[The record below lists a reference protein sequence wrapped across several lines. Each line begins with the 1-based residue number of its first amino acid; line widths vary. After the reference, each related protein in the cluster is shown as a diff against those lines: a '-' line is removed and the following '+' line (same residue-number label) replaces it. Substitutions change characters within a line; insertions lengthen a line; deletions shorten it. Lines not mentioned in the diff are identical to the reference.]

1 MGALQLRTT
10 LKDGNITGH
19 IQYSLFHHNIVID
32 KFPRTLLE
40 TIEKKE
46 KSEHQNAGIYLLTNS
61 SLKEPRIYI
70 GQATSRANG
79 NGLMGRVKEHF
90 KKEFWDTVFLISSRN
105 NSWGATELN
114 YLEHTLYKIAKDA
127 DSYLLE
133 NQVVPTLGS
142 ITQEDDNLNRLLID
156 EILLILRASGHRMF
170 DSIEHSVNHDQ
181 ERKKTLHIPTPAEV
195 VTNIQATRITPTV
208 SEKPTQLP
216 AALADAV
223 FRIKHKELKH
233 PARARIVN
241 ISGTRVEVEVFE
253 GEILPVRAP
262 KKAKASYLKDLEALE
277 ATRAEQAAAGHLE
290 GLKVVKPIEF
300 TSQSAASKF
309 VVGRSSSGNTDW
321 VLESD
326 RSISLGV
333 FLENLEA
340 SQS

>member
-10 LKDGNITGH
+10 LKDGDITGH
-19 IQYSLFHHNIVID
+19 VKYSLLHHDIVID

-40 TIEKKE
+40 NKQ

-61 SLKEPRIYI
+61 SLQEPRIYI

-79 NGLMGRVKEHF
+79 NGLLGRIREHF

-170 DSIEHSVNHDQ
+170 EPMERSIDYDQ
-181 ERKKTLHIPTPAEV
+181 ERKEALHIPTPAEV

-208 SEKPTQLP
+208 SKKPTQLP

-223 FRIKHKELKH
+223 FRIKRKELKH

-262 KKAKASYLKDLEALE
+262 KKATASYLKDLEALE

-290 GLKVVKPIEF
+290 GLKIVKPIEF

-309 VVGRSSSGNTDW
+309 VVGRSSSGNADW

>member
-1 MGALQLRTT
+1 MSALQLRTT

-19 IQYSLFHHNIVID
+19 IKYSLLHHNIVID

-46 KSEHQNAGIYLLTNS
+46 KSEHQKAGIYLLTNS

-79 NGLMGRVKEHF
+79 NGLLGRIKEHF
-90 KKEFWDTVFLISSRN
+90 KKDFWDTVFLISSR

-127 DSYLLE
+127 GSYLLE

-156 EILLILRASGHRMF
+156 EILLILRASGHHMF
-170 DSIEHSVNHDQ
+170 DPIEHSVNNDQ
-181 ERKKTLHIPTPAEV
+181 EREKTLHIPTPAEV
-195 VTNIQATRITPTV
+195 VTSIQAARIAPTA
-208 SEKPTQLP
+208 SKKPTQLP

-223 FRIKHKELKH
+223 FRIKHKDLKH

-241 ISGTRVEVEVFE
+241 IFGTRVGVEVFE
-253 GEILPVRAP
+253 GELLPVRAP
-262 KKAKASYLKDLEALE
+262 KKAKTRYLKDLESLE
-277 ATRAEQAAAGHLE
+277 ASRAEQVAAGHLD
-290 GLKVVKPIEF
+290 GLKIVKPIEF
-300 TSQSAASKF
+300 TSQSAASRF
-309 VVGRSSSGNTDW
+309 VLGGSSSGNAAW

-326 RSISLGV
+326 SNISLGD
-333 FLENLEA
+333 FLQNFEG